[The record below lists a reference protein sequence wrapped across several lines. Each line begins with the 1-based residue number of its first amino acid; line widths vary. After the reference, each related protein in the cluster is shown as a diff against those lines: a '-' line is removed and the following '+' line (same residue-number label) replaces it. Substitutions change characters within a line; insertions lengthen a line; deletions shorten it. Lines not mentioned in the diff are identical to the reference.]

1 MCWLFVDVSTKGLQG
16 QAALHA
22 SDRPAKQQ
30 LSPNKMQCKSL
41 PTMCLTKKSHTMIS
55 LCTCDILCL
64 QLHLNTTMY

>member
-30 LSPNKMQCKSL
+30 LGPNKMQFKSL
-41 PTMCLTKKSHTMIS
+41 PTMCLTKTNYTMIS
-55 LCTCDILCL
+55 LCTCYILCL
-64 QLHLNTTMY
+64 QLPLNTTMY